1 MRSLSLIVVAAIS
14 FGALALSGCSSCMP
28 PAEDTTKTK
37 APPPVTC
44 GPGTVAQGTQCV
56 GAVR

>member
-1 MRSLSLIVVAAIS
+1 MKSLSLIVLAAAS
-14 FGALALSGCSSCMP
+14 FGALALSGCSGCSQQEQKK
-28 PAEDTTKTK
+28 AE

-56 GAVR
+56 GKVR

>member
-1 MRSLSLIVVAAIS
+1 MKSLSLIVLAAAS
-14 FGALALSGCSSCMP
+14 FGALALSGCSGCSQQQEKK
-28 PAEDTTKTK
+28 AE

-56 GAVR
+56 GKVR